1 MNIFRTLSK
10 FINAVSGTK
19 TTYGVIE
26 CRGNKMLDL
35 FPLSVTR
42 DDLGGAD
49 GVNGPWLSFFRRPI
63 YLEKMSLFENPT
75 KNIFGVSL

>member
-19 TTYGVIE
+19 TSYGVIE

-35 FPLSVTR
+35 FPLSVTK

-49 GVNGPWLSFFRRPI
+49 GVNGPWFSFFSST
-63 YLEKMSLFENPT
+63 YLPRKMCLFENPS
-75 KNIFGVSL
+75 KKIFGVSL